1 MLRRFF
7 VDERTVLRPIS
18 DADLQPLF
26 EAVDRNRA
34 HLRRFLPWLDSTRSA
49 KDIEAFRTRTLAQ
62 EREGTGLTRI
72 IEHAAATSGIVAF
85 NHIDLFN
92 RRAELGYWVDR
103 TIEGR
108 GVCRQACSALIRH
121 AFDELDM
128 NRISIAAAVENR
140 RSRALAERL
149 GFTQEGVRREAEWL
163 YDHFV
168 DHALYGLLRR
178 EWRDQPSQK

>member
-7 VDERTVLRPIS
+7 IDDRTVLRPIAES
-18 DADLQPLF
+18 DVSALF
-26 EAVDRNRA
+26 DAVDNNRA

-49 KDIEAFRTRTLAQ
+49 RDIEAFRARVHAQ
-62 EREGTGLTRI
+62 ENDGIGLTRM
-72 IEHAAATSGIVAF
+72 IEHAAAVGGVVGF

-92 RRAELGYWVDR
+92 RRAEIGYWVDR
-103 TIEGR
+103 TLEGQ
-108 GVCRQACSALIRH
+108 GICRQACSALIRY
-121 AFDELDM
+121 AFDELDL
-128 NRISIAAAVENR
+128 NRISIAAAVDNR

-178 EWRDQPSQK
+178 EWRDR

>member
-1 MLRRFF
+1 
-7 VDERTVLRPIS
+7 VLRPLS
-18 DADLQPLF
+18 EADHQPLF
-26 EAVDRNRA
+26 DAVDRNRA

-49 KDIEAFRTRTLAQ
+49 RDIEMFRARVQSQ

-72 IEHAAATSGIVAF
+72 IEHAAAIGGVVGY
-85 NHIDLFN
+85 NYIDPLN

-103 TIEGR
+103 TLEGR
-108 GVCRQACSALIRH
+108 GLVRQACTQLIR
-121 AFDELDM
+121 FGFEELDLH
-128 NRISIAAAVENR
+128 RIAIDAAVDNR

-168 DHALYGLLRR
+168 DHAQYGLLRH
-178 EWRDQPSQK
+178 EWR